1 MSLLIA
7 ATVLPLV
14 PVAAGD
20 GRFDRRRTFVSD
32 QAEIALAEEGGEEVF
47 CLDRKRQ
54 SICLVR
60 SEWAEAV
67 ALANSAPKR
76 GPRAF
81 IPQNT
86 NAGTSSQAKYGLAS
100 SPSTFRS
107 R

>member
-14 PVAAGD
+14 PVTAGD
-20 GRFDRRRTFVSD
+20 ERFDHRRTFVSE
-32 QAEIALAEEGGEEVF
+32 QAEIALAETDGEEVF
-47 CLDRKRQ
+47 CLDRKRE

-67 ALANSAPKR
+67 KLANSAPKR

-81 IPQNT
+81 IPQNINT
-86 NAGTSSQAKYGLAS
+86 VTSSQAQYGLAS